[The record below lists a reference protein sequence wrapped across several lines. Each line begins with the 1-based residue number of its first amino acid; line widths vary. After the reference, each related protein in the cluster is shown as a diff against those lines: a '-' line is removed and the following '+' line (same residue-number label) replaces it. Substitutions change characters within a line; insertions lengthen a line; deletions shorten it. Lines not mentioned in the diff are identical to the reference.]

1 MDHRRLRGG
10 HEAASMTP
18 EIHLVDLLPHTRAEI
33 LVDSVAGAT
42 ASVAISAPLWLP
54 WLKEASEIAALALPI
69 LGVLLIAVQIV
80 AKVYVTRRIMRGQD
94 TGGLE

>member
-1 MDHRRLRGG
+1 
-10 HEAASMTP
+10 MTP

-33 LVDSVAGAT
+33 LVDTAAGAT
-42 ASVAISAPLWLP
+42 ASVAISAPFWLP
-54 WLKEASEIAALALPI
+54 WLKEASEIAAFMLPI